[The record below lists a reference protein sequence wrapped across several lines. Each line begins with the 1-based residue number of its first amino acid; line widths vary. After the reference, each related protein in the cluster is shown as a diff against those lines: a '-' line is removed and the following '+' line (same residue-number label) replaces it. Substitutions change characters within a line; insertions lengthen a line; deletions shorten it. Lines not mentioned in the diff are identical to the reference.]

1 MQDAFELLSARRY
14 KHVEQLLQ
22 ERQEAA
28 QRSGQMAMVVILAAA
43 YQLCLTCRQFQADRK
58 LHQLGLEEATHRERE
73 SRRQIRA
80 VLTMVSQLTSLETE
94 VEVKTASDLPSTRSE
109 PARPEETESDKQP
122 TLIQKVK
129 QLLGFEPT
137 APVHKSKVGVDS
149 EYEEPRASPHDQKE
163 LATPLHYLAQ
173 ELEMLEKR
181 DASPIEEEGRSEAND
196 KPLMRENLPT
206 ATSESESSASE
217 GEKSLLS
224 PEDEP
229 PPAKARQAPVL
240 DVAVDDIP
248 GESPEHRTA
257 LATLPLD
264 QDGEELMPDEEPIP
278 DDGQPDLRAA
288 EQPRPVLSPKMSHDR
303 PANAGTYED
312 LSSPSL
318 VVHCL
323 GPFQMYS
330 DNKPI
335 ERWPSN
341 KGKSI
346 FKYLVNN
353 RERPVAKE
361 VLMDLFWPE
370 ADPDSARNNLNV
382 AIYGLRQAFRN
393 GDTDFSHVLY
403 QNEHYLLNPEL
414 QIWLDVEEFM
424 TRFQNGQR
432 LWREGHVI
440 EAVREFH
447 AAEALYQG
455 EFLEEDRYEEW
466 LMPLRQQLTGNY
478 LELLERLSQYY
489 FDKEEYTSCITIC
502 RSMLS
507 IDTCLEETHCRLM
520 CCHYRQGQQH
530 LSLRQYHQCVRALK
544 EELEVAPGP
553 KTEELYEKI
562 RHHEAI

>member
-1 MQDAFELLSARRY
+1 LQDAFDFLSARRY

-22 ERQEAA
+22 EQQEAA
-28 QRSGQMAMVVILAAA
+28 QRSGQMAMVVILAAT
-43 YQLCLTCRQFQADRK
+43 YQLCLTCRQFRADRK
-58 LHQLGLEEATHRERE
+58 IHQLGLEEAAHRERE
-73 SRRQIRA
+73 SRQQIRA
-80 VLTMVSQLTSLETE
+80 VLTMLSQQTSRETQGI
-94 VEVKTASDLPSTRSE
+94 VETVSDLPSTRSE
-109 PARPEETESDKQP
+109 PTGPEKTESDNQP
-122 TLIQKVK
+122 TLIHKVK

-137 APVHKSKVGVDS
+137 SPLHKSKAGIDRK
-149 EYEEPRASPHDQKE
+149 YEENRTSSHDQKE
-163 LATPLHYLAQ
+163 LATSLQHLAQ
-173 ELEMLEKR
+173 ELEMLEKINS
-181 DASPIEEEGRSEAND
+181 APIEEEGSSEAND
-196 KPLMRENLPT
+196 ESLMRGTLPT
-206 ATSESESSASE
+206 AANEFESSASA

-224 PEDEP
+224 PEDELP
-229 PPAKARQAPVL
+229 PGKTGQAPIL
-240 DVAVDDIP
+240 DA
-248 GESPEHRTA
+248 
-257 LATLPLD
+257 
-264 QDGEELMPDEEPIP
+264 
-278 DDGQPDLRAA
+278 
-288 EQPRPVLSPKMSHDR
+288 
-303 PANAGTYED
+303 TYED
-312 LSSPSL
+312 LSLPSL

-346 FKYLVNN
+346 FKYLVTN

-424 TRFQNGQR
+424 TLFQKGQR
-432 LWREGHVI
+432 FRRDGHVK

-466 LMPLRQQLTGNY
+466 LMPLRQQLTSNY
-478 LELLERLSQYY
+478 LELLEHLGQYY

-502 RSMLS
+502 RSMLA
-507 IDTCLEETHCRLM
+507 IDTCLEDTHCRLM
-520 CCHYRQGQQH
+520 YCHYRQGQQH
-530 LSLRQYHQCVRALK
+530 LSLRQYHLCVRALK